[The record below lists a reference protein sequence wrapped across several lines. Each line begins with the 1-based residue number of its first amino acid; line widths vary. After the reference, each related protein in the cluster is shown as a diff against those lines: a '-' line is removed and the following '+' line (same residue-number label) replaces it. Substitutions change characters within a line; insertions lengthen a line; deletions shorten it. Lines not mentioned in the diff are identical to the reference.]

1 MIDPKQLR
9 IGNYIT
15 FPIGLKGKLCEVMA
29 INEKQVLIKT
39 ELDRR
44 AWLNIDYLEPIPL
57 TQEVLEK
64 CGFEYS
70 KDLNQ
75 SQHKE
80 LIWDAD
86 HEEDDSLYFTEL
98 HLEVKRLHQLQN
110 LYFAL
115 TGEEL
120 NIKL

>member
-9 IGNYIT
+9 IGNCIT
-15 FPIGLKGKLCEVMA
+15 FPIGLKGKICEVLA

-39 ELDRR
+39 DLDRR
-44 AWLNIDYLEPIPL
+44 AWLNLDYLEPIPL
-57 TQEVLEK
+57 TQELLEK
-64 CGFEYS
+64 CGFEPF
-70 KDLNQ
+70 LNMLV
-75 SQHKE
+75 KGGIGWTE
-80 LIWDAD
+80 G
-86 HEEDDSLYFTEL
+86 DSLIQICEGMGAVECTT
-98 HLEVKRLHQLQN
+98 LHQLQN